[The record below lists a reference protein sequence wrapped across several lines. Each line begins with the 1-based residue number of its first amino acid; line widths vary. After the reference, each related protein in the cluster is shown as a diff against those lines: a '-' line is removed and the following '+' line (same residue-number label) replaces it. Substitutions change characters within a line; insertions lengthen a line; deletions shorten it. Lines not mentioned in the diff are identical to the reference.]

1 MFFSGNK
8 IHDKKASSLIKYYC
22 IRSKLAVFKEFLM
35 FPFKGCVTFVSLFC
49 MSKREKKEFYF
60 HFKSSFRSWDNQI
73 LTFQIFKCHHV
84 IKCLSVKHETYFIDT
99 LGTTVWLWNLVGLC
113 NITKEKFLSKSYMK
127 NVTWKTV
134 PGPF

>member
-49 MSKREKKEFYF
+49 MSKEKK
-60 HFKSSFRSWDNQI
+60 KSF
-73 LTFQIFKCHHV
+73 IFTSKALFV
-84 IKCLSVKHETYFIDT
+84 EIIKF
-99 LGTTVWLWNLVGLC
+99 
-113 NITKEKFLSKSYMK
+113 
-127 NVTWKTV
+127 
-134 PGPF
+134 